1 MVFTIKFVVLV
12 AAAAL
17 AVNAQSD
24 TGSPAALPTNIDDCT
39 ITCITSAST
48 SAGCSGIT
56 DTACICTSAAFQSAA
71 ISCLQSTCP
80 SSDLALA
87 QALQAS
93 ECGTL
98 SVTGTASAASGSATV
113 PAASTTG
120 SSINGSSTVS
130 GTTSPSS
137 AATPIAS
144 FGISSVFGAVF
155 GIIGIIFGTLIV

>member
-93 ECGTL
+93 ECGTR
-98 SVTGTASAASGSATV
+98 TASAASGSATV